1 MNTQYSPILH
11 VSSPTPLCSLSVPSK
26 QKLSSSPGFFRPHL
40 QLGTAISPV
49 PAPVQ
54 PKVSRI

>member
-1 MNTQYSPILH
+1 MYQAPANYIF
-11 VSSPTPLCSLSVPSK
+11 LCSLSVPSK

-40 QLGTAISPV
+40 QLGPAISPV

-54 PKVSRI
+54 AKVSTI